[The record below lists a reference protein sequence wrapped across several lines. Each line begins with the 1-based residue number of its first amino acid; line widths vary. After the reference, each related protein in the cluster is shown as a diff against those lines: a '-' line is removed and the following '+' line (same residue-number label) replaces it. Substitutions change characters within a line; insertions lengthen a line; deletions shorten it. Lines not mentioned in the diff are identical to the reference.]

1 MTEVNNDCGW
11 SAIEVVW
18 ESIFKRLVEIL
29 NRSKLKKTIHNEVAK
44 AEGQTTPP
52 TGQLESPAI
61 TSDHQQLHATS
72 KRNGSGGGKGRS
84 NHWAT
89 LSVSKILTSTRAHR
103 GGFCFGLHLRDN
115 CFGRRGITRS
125 ERP

>member
-44 AEGQTTPP
+44 AEGKATPP
-52 TGQLESPAI
+52 ADKLKS
-61 TSDHQQLHATS
+61 SYYL
-72 KRNGSGGGKGRS
+72 
-84 NHWAT
+84 
-89 LSVSKILTSTRAHR
+89 
-103 GGFCFGLHLRDN
+103 
-115 CFGRRGITRS
+115 
-125 ERP
+125 